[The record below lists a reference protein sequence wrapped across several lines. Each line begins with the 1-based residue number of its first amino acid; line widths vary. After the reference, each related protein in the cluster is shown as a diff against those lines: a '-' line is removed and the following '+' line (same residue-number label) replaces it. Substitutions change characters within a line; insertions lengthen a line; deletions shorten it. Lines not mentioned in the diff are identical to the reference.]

1 MLNLCSSFLLTCF
14 SCSGIGSLPQKS
26 PSWAS
31 PTSVQPQFFKN
42 YLTWVL
48 SVESSPSGR
57 LLQYVFPF
65 VVTSPARNPASS
77 WGLLHGL
84 QFQPGPCSSL
94 GFPQATAT
102 FIYFSA
108 YACAEAWC
116 PPQDAVWMSATY
128 HGLPWAAWGQPVSP
142 CVSPHM
148 VSREGHESLWKV
160 NWLLNQSLLSRTIK
174 WVESR
179 QWSRGTIQ
187 NNFI

>member
-1 MLNLCSSFLLTCF
+1 MLLLLRHW
-14 SCSGIGSLPQKS
+14 I
-26 PSWAS
+26 S
-31 PTSVQPQFFKN
+31 PTEESFMSFSNISPAPILQELSNMGPFCRVQSFRKTAP
-42 YLTWVL
+42 VCI
-48 SVESSPSGR
+48 PR
-57 LLQYVFPF
+57 

-148 VSREGHESLWKV
+148 VSREGDESL
-160 NWLLNQSLLSRTIK
+160 
-174 WVESR
+174 
-179 QWSRGTIQ
+179 
-187 NNFI
+187 